1 MIRDGSKDR
10 DLRDRLLAVDLLRE
24 LKNKYTYKEL
34 SRLLG
39 LQESL
44 LCRYVNGST
53 VPSEQQARDLISKVG
68 QKGFLHRFF
77 QDKIRKFPD
86 SFIDTSELLHYPSML
101 KILLETHVSRF
112 EDVEKIVGIA
122 SNGIP
127 FATIVATILDKPL
140 IIVKKHKDSIH
151 LTYVEESVRESDSV
165 VVSIYAR
172 KDFISKSDRVLI
184 VDDVMR
190 SGKTL
195 LSTSKLVRKAG
206 GRVAGALIIV
216 AKRENINS
224 INEFPMEVVFD
235 L

>member
-1 MIRDGSKDR
+1 MIRDGSKDK

-24 LKNKYTYKEL
+24 LKNRYTYKEL
-34 SRLLG
+34 SKLLG

-53 VPSEQQARDLISKVG
+53 VPSEQQARDLIGKVS
-68 QKGFLHRFF
+68 QRGFLHRFF

-86 SFIDTSELLHYPSML
+86 SFIDTSELLHYPNML
-101 KILLETHVSRF
+101 KILLETHIAHF
-112 EDVEKIVGIA
+112 MHAEKVVGIA

-127 FATIVATILDKPL
+127 FATIVSTILDKPL
-140 IIVKKHKDSIH
+140 IIVKKHKDSIY
-151 LTYVEESVRESDSV
+151 LTYVEENVKESDSV
-165 VVSIYAR
+165 VASIYAR
-172 KDFISKSDRVLI
+172 RDFISKSDKILI

-195 LSTSKLVRKAG
+195 LSTSKLIKKAG
-206 GRVAGALIIV
+206 ATVIGALIIV

-224 INEFPMEVVFD
+224 VNEFPMEVVFD